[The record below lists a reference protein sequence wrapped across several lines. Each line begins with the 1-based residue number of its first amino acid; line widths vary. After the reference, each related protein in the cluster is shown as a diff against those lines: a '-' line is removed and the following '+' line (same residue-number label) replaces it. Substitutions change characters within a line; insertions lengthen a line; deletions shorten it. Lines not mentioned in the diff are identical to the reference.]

1 MFYIFFWGG
10 SYSAIALLIL
20 LIILVTIAC
29 CYGCIYC
36 IRQKYKAN
44 AKKDKVYTK
53 FYENI

>member
-10 SYSAIALLIL
+10 SYSVIALLIL